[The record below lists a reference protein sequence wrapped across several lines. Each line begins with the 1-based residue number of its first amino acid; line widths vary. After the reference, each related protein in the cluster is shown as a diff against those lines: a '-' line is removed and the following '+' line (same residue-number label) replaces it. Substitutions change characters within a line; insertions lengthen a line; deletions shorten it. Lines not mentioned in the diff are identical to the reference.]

1 MIRQERKIY
10 WFSRFFSNFNL
21 FSSVFKMAIERN
33 RFAKY
38 SRDNVTFER
47 EFKTI

>member
-21 FSSVFKMAIERN
+21 FSNAFKMAIERN
-33 RFAKY
+33 RFVKY

-47 EFKTI
+47 EPKTI